1 MTDNERARPDPY
13 RQLDP
18 GDFNFRPL
26 LEALRECRIRVGE
39 MMSVTGARTQL
50 YVTAETL
57 LDQIDMV
64 ARLTRVP
71 AAVKFVRRKK
81 EPKADK

>member
-1 MTDNERARPDPY
+1 MSDDVPPRGPDPT

-18 GDFNFRPL
+18 GDFDYRPL
-26 LEALRECRIRVGE
+26 LQALRECRIRIGE
-39 MMSVTGARTQL
+39 MMSRTGARTQI
-50 YVTAETL
+50 YIEAVSL
-57 LDQIDMV
+57 LDQIDTV

-81 EPKADK
+81 EPRQT

>member
-1 MTDNERARPDPY
+1 MIECDRERPDPF
-13 RQLDP
+13 RQPDP

-26 LEALRECRIRVGE
+26 LLALRDCRIRLGE
-39 MMSVTGARTQL
+39 MMSVTGSRTQI

-71 AAVKFVRRKK
+71 AAVKFVRRKT
-81 EPKADK
+81 EPKTQK

>member
-1 MTDNERARPDPY
+1 MIDDDRARPDPF
-13 RQLDP
+13 RQPDP

-26 LEALRECRIRVGE
+26 LEALRDCRIRIGE
-39 MMSVTGARTQL
+39 MMSATGSRTQL
-50 YVTAETL
+50 YVTAEGL

-81 EPKADK
+81 EPKAQK